1 MVRGRT
7 ITLSAL
13 SLLAIY
19 TLFSR
24 EPQSAAG
31 SQQAPAIPA
40 GADDDDPAPD
50 DGDPLTDGEA
60 EVLAALNSTELRERL
75 SRRKFR
81 RKLQPMSWRHNRK
94 KMTELTSITSVKDP
108 NAKPPAEPESP
119 EGQESAGPAKPSTL
133 QWLADSWSGG
143 QQFDQRRDAAA
154 AARQAAALSDEAR
167 AERRRRWMAHGAVE
181 LCHRLRRAH
190 NVVPGGT
197 WGTLPPNQKRIWQ
210 TLRCDTVA
218 ADGEAPKAGMAA
230 AAKQAAAPAPQAAAA
245 AAQPAG
251 GARGE
256 DAAMTPEDECSEM
269 AEAHGVLPG
278 QGWGSLPE
286 ALKMRWNQ
294 LACDRMGEVLRRR
307 RRDAGTARRQKPV
320 DLPKRRAVDQA
331 AVVRHVGYAHKSGN
345 RLHLGGSG
353 NTNPCREM
361 QIQHN
366 VRVGA
371 SWGTLPPALQ
381 QRWTTLDCDRRVA

>member
-108 NAKPPAEPESP
+108 NAKPPAEPESHQYP
-119 EGQESAGPAKPSTL
+119 PKPP
-133 QWLADSWSGG
+133 QCHHD
-143 QQFDQRRDAAA
+143 
-154 AARQAAALSDEAR
+154 
-167 AERRRRWMAHGAVE
+167 AHGPSGASGQPVWE
-181 LCHRLRRAH
+181 CSVL
-190 NVVPGGT
+190 VG
-197 WGTLPPNQKRIWQ
+197 
-210 TLRCDTVA
+210 
-218 ADGEAPKAGMAA
+218 
-230 AAKQAAAPAPQAAAA
+230 APAQ
-245 AAQPAG
+245 
-251 GARGE
+251 
-256 DAAMTPEDECSEM
+256 
-269 AEAHGVLPG
+269 GV
-278 QGWGSLPE
+278 
-286 ALKMRWNQ
+286 
-294 LACDRMGEVLRRR
+294 
-307 RRDAGTARRQKPV
+307 
-320 DLPKRRAVDQA
+320 
-331 AVVRHVGYAHKSGN
+331 VV
-345 RLHLGGSG
+345 
-353 NTNPCREM
+353 
-361 QIQHN
+361 
-366 VRVGA
+366 
-371 SWGTLPPALQ
+371 
-381 QRWTTLDCDRRVA
+381 